1 MLVPICP
8 EKELDRRRT
17 ADAVVGKPNKI
28 WLHLESWTA
37 ASKEHRPL
45 SRSLI
50 AARCLATNR
59 SMDRGRILETNAL
72 QKDYQL
78 QMIRGFGSYPW
89 WLIFL
94 LSCQSLDCI
103 LHGFQSPLISSF
115 HPSARMMGHLA
126 WELCKTRSNGLQMMI
141 NHCSVQKIQPAHGG
155 RCYIEI
161 QPQILM
167 ETSPHA
173 CNNYQKGRK
182 DCVWN
187 P

>member
-78 QMIRGFGSYPW
+78 QMIRGFGSYP
-89 WLIFL
+89 
-94 LSCQSLDCI
+94 
-103 LHGFQSPLISSF
+103 
-115 HPSARMMGHLA
+115 
-126 WELCKTRSNGLQMMI
+126 
-141 NHCSVQKIQPAHGG
+141 
-155 RCYIEI
+155 
-161 QPQILM
+161 
-167 ETSPHA
+167 
-173 CNNYQKGRK
+173 
-182 DCVWN
+182 
-187 P
+187 